1 MNSQSVQF
9 YPLTIPSTETDL
21 SLARLTQSLGRQW
34 KAALAVGIAVFGV
47 SCGITLTKTPE
58 YVSETLILLSNSQSA
73 PGIPGLEG
81 TNISRFGQNDL
92 STEVQIL
99 YSQAM
104 ISSATEKLEEKFQI
118 SIPKVRNNLS
128 IQQAG
133 KADVLIVSYQDT
145 DPARTQ
151 AVLEAL
157 GQTYVNYS
165 LERQKSQISNAIKF
179 INEQLPIAQK
189 ELDAVA
195 EELLDF
201 RQTHGIIDY
210 NSYAAQVSN
219 YKQQLL
225 QRTEELKIALS
236 STETQYSELQ
246 NQLRSTGEDPAIALV
261 NSVLSDDQI
270 YQALDQER
278 QRTATAYSL
287 ERTRFQDS
295 FPLLEDLRL
304 REEEIENLLQQRKEE
319 VLANAVVPT
328 ETEEEVSGFGSTQ
341 QGIAQRMLATEIE
354 ITGARQELAGIE
366 ALQESVSRNLER
378 IPQLQLV
385 YTNLLRQLELKS
397 RTVNNFLARLQE
409 LNIAEAQKL
418 APWQII
424 EPPYL
429 PKRPVAPNVQ
439 GSLVVSG
446 IMTLLLGVGTAWL
459 LDKLDSKVKKVEE
472 VKALTG
478 LPLLGNIP
486 KVPPSSVKLD
496 SASYQSSSFTEG
508 LRSLAINLRYLVTDS
523 GKTRVLAVTSTR
535 PSEGKTT
542 ITYNLGLVLA
552 EMGHKTLVVDGDLR
566 RGRMHKLMQQANE
579 IGLSTAI
586 AENVSWTELIQQQG
600 DKLDLLTAGPTPPNP
615 VALLG
620 SQRMKQLTEEWRE
633 EYEYVLIDTPP
644 ISGSA
649 DTLSIAQEVDS
660 VLFVIAMERVTRS
673 GIRYTMETLRGSK
686 CNLAGVAVNFVTQA
700 HQDYGYYSDYYYYYH
715 SNGNGNNYNIYAK

>member
-1 MNSQSVQF
+1 MNSESVQS
-9 YPLTIPSTETDL
+9 YPQTIPSTEIDL
-21 SLARLTQSLGRQW
+21 SLGQLIGSINRQW

-58 YVSETLILLSNSQSA
+58 YVSQTLILLQNSQSA
-73 PGIPGLEG
+73 SDIPGLEG
-81 TNISRFGQNDL
+81 TNISRFGRNDL

-104 ISSATEKLEEKFQI
+104 ISSATSRLEEQFEV
-118 SIPKVRNNLS
+118 SIPQVSNNLS
-128 IQQAG
+128 IKQAG
-133 KADVLIVSYQDT
+133 EADVLIVSYRDT

-165 LERQKSQISNAIKF
+165 LERQKSQVSNAIKF

-225 QRTEELKIALS
+225 QRAEELKLALR
-236 STETQYSELQ
+236 STETQYSELE
-246 NQLRSTGEDPAIALV
+246 NQLRSTGEEPAIALV

-278 QRTATAYSL
+278 QRTATEYSL

-319 VLANAVVPT
+319 VLANAVIPT
-328 ETEEEVSGFGSTQ
+328 ETEEEVSGFGPTQ

-354 ITGARQELAGIE
+354 MMGTRQELAGLE
-366 ALQESVSRNLER
+366 LLQESVSRNLER
-378 IPQLQLV
+378 IPRLQLV
-385 YTNLLRQLELKS
+385 YTNLLRQSELKS
-397 RTVNNFLARLQE
+397 RTVNTFLARLQE
-409 LNIAEAQKL
+409 LNIAEAQEL
-418 APWQII
+418 APWQIL

-439 GSLVVSG
+439 RSLGISG

-459 LDKLDSKVKKVEE
+459 LDKLDSFVRKVEE
-472 VKALTG
+472 VKGLTG

-486 KVPPSSVKLD
+486 KVDPSSVKLD
-496 SASYQSSSFTEG
+496 SASSSYQSSSFTEE
-508 LRSLAINLRYLVTDS
+508 LRSLAINLPNV
-523 GKTRVLAVTSTR
+523 G
-535 PSEGKTT
+535 
-542 ITYNLGLVLA
+542 
-552 EMGHKTLVVDGDLR
+552 R
-566 RGRMHKLMQQANE
+566 R
-579 IGLSTAI
+579 
-586 AENVSWTELIQQQG
+586 
-600 DKLDLLTAGPTPPNP
+600 LTP
-615 VALLG
+615 
-620 SQRMKQLTEEWRE
+620 
-633 EYEYVLIDTPP
+633 
-644 ISGSA
+644 
-649 DTLSIAQEVDS
+649 
-660 VLFVIAMERVTRS
+660 
-673 GIRYTMETLRGSK
+673 
-686 CNLAGVAVNFVTQA
+686 
-700 HQDYGYYSDYYYYYH
+700 
-715 SNGNGNNYNIYAK
+715 